1 MIVLFNE
8 DNDDLHIKNLMLYRT
23 NIKKNSVAARILE
36 TLYDVSEFSLFK
48 IVDKIK
54 KPYLYTKNIT
64 LELKYSGY
72 LISHSRGRYSI
83 TQKGRWFVIC
93 QRLDG
98 LSFLSLCLLA
108 ETHHKVKTNPELFY
122 QLSTFRRYY
131 EKDYDNDN
139 SSSIAI
145 YNCKNISKSLRL
157 LKERHLVYVV
167 NYDFIKMTRPMID
180 FLARYDEDLDS
191 LYDWCNDTYEKCI
204 NHIIENTKFDPKIGN
219 FFSKGPN

>member
-1 MIVLFNE
+1 
-8 DNDDLHIKNLMLYRT
+8 MLYRN
-23 NIKKNSVAARILE
+23 NIKKDSTAARILE
-36 TLYDVSEFSLFK
+36 TSYDVSEFSLFEMVEK
-48 IVDKIK
+48 IR
-54 KPYLYTKNIT
+54 KPYLYTKKIT

-72 LISHSRGRYSI
+72 LKSKNRGRYSI

-98 LSFLSLCLLA
+98 ISFLSLCLLA
-108 ETHHKVKTNPELFY
+108 EIYHKVNTNPESFY

-131 EKDYDNDN
+131 ERDYDNDI
-139 SSSIAI
+139 SPSTAI

-157 LKERHLVYVV
+157 LKERNLVYAV
-167 NYDFIKMTRPMID
+167 NGDFIKMTRPMID

-191 LYDWCNDTYEKCI
+191 LYGWCNDTYEKCI

-219 FFSKGPN
+219 LFSKGSN